1 MTFQKGNK
9 IWSGRKHLEETKR
22 KISKAKMGHIVLE
35 ETRNKIGKSMRGKKH
50 SEKTKEKMSE
60 AKIGDKNPSK
70 RPKVIAKILKSRKWY
85 KHSEET
91 KRKMSISQKGR
102 TYEEI
107 FGEEKAEQIKKKISK
122 SLKGKF
128 AGDNNPSKKP
138 EVKKKIRK
146 SMIKYIKETRGNIY
160 PNIGKNEKQI
170 LDELELSLGFKIYR
184 QFEVEG
190 YFIDGYIPKLKLAI
204 EIDEKKFHGKN
215 KTKRRDKT
223 RQKEIKKA
231 LGCKFI
237 RIKDNFMS
245 R

>member
-9 IWSGRKHLEETKR
+9 VNLGRKVSKETR
-22 KISKAKMGHIVLE
+22 EKISKS
-35 ETRNKIGKSMRGKKH
+35 RRGKKH
-50 SEKTKEKMSE
+50 SEETKRKMSL
-60 AKIGDKNPSK
+60 AHMGDKNPSK
-70 RPKVIAKILKSRKWY
+70 RPEVIAKILKSRKWY

-91 KRKMSISQKGR
+91 KRKISISQKGR

-107 FGEEKAEQIKKKISK
+107 FGKEKAEQIKKKISE
-122 SLKGKF
+122 SLKGKL
-128 AGDNNPSKKP
+128 AGSKNPSKRP

-146 SMIKYIKETRGNIY
+146 SVIKYIKETRGNIY

-190 YFIDGYIPKLKLAI
+190 YFVDGYIPKLRLAI

-215 KTKRRDKT
+215 KTKDKDKI
-223 RQKEIKKA
+223 RQKEIEKA

-237 RIKDNFMS
+237 RIKDNFLS